1 MGYHSPTACR
11 YEPALA
17 PLRCRDDFR
26 LLMMDLAFPADPST
40 R

>member
-1 MGYHSPTACR
+1 MSWRDLARCR

-17 PLRCRDDFR
+17 PLRRRDDFG
-26 LLMMDLAFPADPST
+26 LLLLDLAFPDDPFD